1 MSGRPALSSDAT
13 SPRVLVYDR
22 HDGHDG
28 GTTHEVFEVLAV
40 SATVLRVR
48 SPFLFEVGEQLRVR
62 IEHEGAASE
71 VTARVRAH
79 LGPPEAPVS
88 ELEIELEI
96 DPAAPPDT
104 TASE

>member
-1 MSGRPALSSDAT
+1 
-13 SPRVLVYDR
+13 
-22 HDGHDG
+22 
-28 GTTHEVFEVLAV
+28 
-40 SATVLRVR
+40 
-48 SPFLFEVGEQLRVR
+48 
-62 IEHEGAASE
+62 
-71 VTARVRAH
+71 VRAH